1 MTAGD
6 LCNGSTPR
14 KTSSFFGSGF
24 NSIALGSVDRSLSA
38 NFLYRLLRTSPCN
51 QNLQPH
57 TNDLKVFHFAS
68 AAFLH
73 LADLTLL
80 HFEFVGSQAASFGCA
95 S

>member
-6 LCNGSTPR
+6 PCNGSTPR

-24 NSIALGSVDRSLSA
+24 NSIALGSVDQSLSA

-57 TNDLKVFHFAS
+57 INDLKVFHFAS
-68 AAFLH
+68 AVFLH

-80 HFEFVGSQAASFGCA
+80 HFEFAGSHAASFGCA